1 MLPGAVDESGDP
13 TDLGHQHDE
22 KQEVPSEA
30 VEQIHFPHR
39 CWPNN

>member
-1 MLPGAVDESGDP
+1 MKQFLGSYEI
-13 TDLGHQHDE
+13 DLGHQHDE
-22 KQEVPSEA
+22 KQEMPSEA